1 MEYRHI
7 AALLL
12 FMSLLFAGCQTEA
25 ALSDALETSEA
36 TTDGPTLPLILINT
50 LGNTIV
56 DEPKNNAFLE
66 IFKAD
71 SILEAHAIGIEYRR
85 SSSQALF
92 DKKSYGFETRDENNE
107 DLNVPLGGYPEEEDW
122 ILYGPYSDKTL
133 VRNVLIYQLS
143 NAIGRYATRTDF
155 YELKIND
162 DFLGTFVLM
171 EKIKRDKHRVDIKK
185 NKEEDI
191 SGGYIL
197 KIDKTTGDGDTYNSA
212 ISFPSQFDPN
222 GNPSSAGKIQ
232 FLYEYPDEDDI
243 TDEQKTYIQQYIH
256 EFETQLLSENF
267 SDPALGYAK
276 YIDVGSFIDFFILNE
291 ISKNPDAY
299 RLSTFMHKDRGGL
312 LNMGPI
318 WDFNIAFGN
327 VNYCDGAS
335 PEGWSYKFNDSC
347 PNDFWLVPFW
357 WNRLMQDSNFTEQL
371 KTRWNT
377 LRNEALSTNSIL
389 NRLQENIDVLEANN
403 AVARNYNRWPIL
415 GTYIWPNS
423 FVGESFSDEVLFLK
437 EWIQDRL
444 AWMDQAM
451 EQL

>member
-71 SILEAHAIGIEYRR
+71 SILEAHAIGIEYRG

-197 KIDKTTGDGDTYNSA
+197 KIDKTTVDGDTYNSA

-335 PEGWSYKFNDSC
+335 PEGWSYKFNVSC

>member
-71 SILEAHAIGIEYRR
+71 SILEAHAIGIEYRG

-162 DFLGTFVLM
+162 DFLVTFVLM

-197 KIDKTTGDGDTYNSA
+197 KIDKTTVDGDTYNSA

-243 TDEQKTYIQQYIH
+243 TDEQKTYIQNSFCDLYG
-256 EFETQLLSENF
+256 
-267 SDPALGYAK
+267 DPVL
-276 YIDVGSFIDFFILNE
+276 IVNR
-291 ISKNPDAY
+291 Y
-299 RLSTFMHKDRGGL
+299 RKPTRG
-312 LNMGPI
+312 
-318 WDFNIAFGN
+318 
-327 VNYCDGAS
+327 
-335 PEGWSYKFNDSC
+335 
-347 PNDFWLVPFW
+347 
-357 WNRLMQDSNFTEQL
+357 RQ
-371 KTRWNT
+371 
-377 LRNEALSTNSIL
+377 
-389 NRLQENIDVLEANN
+389 
-403 AVARNYNRWPIL
+403 L
-415 GTYIWPNS
+415 GT
-423 FVGESFSDEVLFLK
+423 
-437 EWIQDRL
+437 L
-444 AWMDQAM
+444 AQCTELWYPWV
-451 EQL
+451 ET